1 MLRAHVPDF
10 PLRVSNPAALPE
22 LERVLDREAKI
33 PAALEAL
40 GSLSGNRVLLVRPQ
54 PAFGDRLI
62 DRLAATETVDF
73 LPAPSV
79 EAASADAIVAWFD
92 GIAPGAAD
100 SMPAQAEVDDAER
113 ILAPG
118 GRLLVVHDYGRDEL
132 TPLEANAEAEA
143 RRIDWSRP
151 KGWFLAH
158 GFKIRVLHCWLT
170 FESMAEAGAV
180 LGRAFDREPAS
191 VEATLR
197 RPRVEWKVAVYHRT
211 MGASGASA

>member
-1 MLRAHVPDF
+1 VPDF
-10 PLRVSNPAALPE
+10 PLRLSNPAALPE

-40 GSLSGNRVLLVRPQ
+40 GSLSGSRLLLVRPE
-54 PAFGDRLI
+54 PPFAVTLI
-62 DRLAATETVDF
+62 ERFTALATVDS

-79 EAASADAIVAWFD
+79 SDASVDVIVAWFD
-92 GIAPGAAD
+92 GIAPVAD
-100 SMPAQAEVDDAER
+100 DCAPAQAEVDDAER

-132 TPLEANAEAEA
+132 TPLEADAEAEA

-151 KGWFLAH
+151 KGWFLAR
-158 GFKIRVLHCWLT
+158 GFKVRVLHCWLT
-170 FESMAEAGAV
+170 FDSMEEATAV
-180 LGRAFDREPAS
+180 LGRAFDRSPAS
-191 VEATLR
+191 TEAQLR

-211 MGASGASA
+211 MGATA